1 MTIKTDGGPAFPMP
15 GYLDEE
21 GSRVWGIS
29 KRDWFAAQALNGI
42 LAHPDYGRDGEEGD
56 FLHSE
61 GPRRAAQWAYSL
73 ADAML
78 EARVRR
84 L

>member
-15 GYLDEE
+15 GYVDAE

-29 KRDWFAAQALNGI
+29 QRDWFAGQALSGLI
-42 LAHPDYGRDGEEGD
+42 ARDYGPSGCFANPEGSK
-56 FLHSE
+56 H
-61 GPRRAAQWAYSL
+61 AAHWTYEI